1 MATLAARTKS
11 RFEGGTSPGE
21 DGGGVMGG
29 GGGEGGH
36 PQWLTQSLD
45 I

>member
-29 GGGEGGH
+29 GWRGVE
-36 PQWLTQSLD
+36 LRN
-45 I
+45 